1 MTVCGRHFNPAPPLN
16 PLKIHVANVQPF
28 TPRCKRGGVGTRINP
43 RQREKLSPN
52 VNIYSNTSPSGLRNS
67 SPLEGTFADSWWW
80 MICVPFIIMQSH
92 SHEYQAN
99 VLPLQ
104 GVRGV
109 VDEVSPCTRQTV
121 CGRHLNPIPPL
132 NPLKVHVTNVQTFSN
147 EVYIPCNRISTK
159 KTLFN
164 ISNLSTKPNPLS
176 QTLLPYWIILCHQDT
191 ESQSFTKKINPL
203 PLPGLLY
210 REGVYSGLFLTNIYH
225 HMRTLQT
232 FNHLPLVRKQGAVG
246 LQIRT
251 SGMMNDL
258 CPAYHYAIPLT
269 WVSG

>member
-1 MTVCGRHFNPAPPLN
+1 M
-16 PLKIHVANVQPF
+16 
-28 TPRCKRGGVGTRINP
+28 
-43 RQREKLSPN
+43 
-52 VNIYSNTSPSGLRNS
+52 
-67 SPLEGTFADSWWW
+67 
-80 MICVPFIIMQSH
+80 
-92 SHEYQAN
+92 
-99 VLPLQ
+99 
-104 GVRGV
+104 
-109 VDEVSPCTRQTV
+109 TV

-232 FNHLPLVRKQGAVG
+232 FNHLPLVANEGQWDYKSAPAGWWMICVLLIIMQSHSHEYQANVLPLQGVRG
-246 LQIRT
+246 VI
-251 SGMMNDL
+251 DE
-258 CPAYHYAIPLT
+258 
-269 WVSG
+269 VSPCTRQWRCVVVISNPHHP